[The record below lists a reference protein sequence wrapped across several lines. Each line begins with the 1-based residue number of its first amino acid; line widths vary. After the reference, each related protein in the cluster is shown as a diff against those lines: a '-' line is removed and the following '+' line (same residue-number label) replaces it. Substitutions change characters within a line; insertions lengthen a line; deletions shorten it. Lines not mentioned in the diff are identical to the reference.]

1 MVRDGL
7 RRLLDA
13 EPDLSVVGEVADG
26 LSVVPIVEKI
36 RPRVLVT
43 DLMMPGLGGIEVT
56 RQLAKRVPDT
66 RVIVFSMHVADTFV
80 LDALKNGAAGFVPK
94 DAPGTELIRA
104 IREAAAGRK
113 YLAPPL
119 SDTLIEAFLERGDAP
134 PADPIDTLT
143 EREREVLHLAAQG
156 LTNKEVARRLDLSPR
171 TAESHRA
178 NLMKK
183 LGLHTQTDLIRF
195 ALQRGLLPP
204 DSP

>member
-1 MVRDGL
+1 
-7 RRLLDA
+7 
-13 EPDLSVVGEVADG
+13 
-26 LSVVPIVEKI
+26 
-36 RPRVLVT
+36 
-43 DLMMPGLGGIEVT
+43 
-56 RQLAKRVPDT
+56 
-66 RVIVFSMHVADTFV
+66 MHVAETFV
-80 LDALKNGAAGFVPK
+80 LDALKSGAAGFVPK

-119 SDTLIEAFLERGDAP
+119 SDTLIDAFLERDDAG
-134 PADPIDTLT
+134 PAHPMDTLT
-143 EREREVLHLAAQG
+143 EREREVLQLAAQG
-156 LTNKEVARRLDLSPR
+156 LTNKQVAQRLDLSTR

-204 DSP
+204 NTP

>member
-1 MVRDGL
+1 VVRGGL
-7 RRLLDA
+7 RRLFEA
-13 EPDLSVVGEVADG
+13 ESDLSVVGEVADG
-26 LSVVPIVEKI
+26 LDVVPMVERI

-56 RQLAKRVPDT
+56 RQLAKRAPDT
-66 RVIVFSMHVADTFV
+66 RVVVFSMHIAEPFV
-80 LDALKNGAAGFVPK
+80 LEALKSGAAGFVPK
-94 DAPGTELIRA
+94 DAPSIELIRA

-119 SDTLIEAFLERGDAP
+119 SDTLITAFLELGAAQPGDP
-134 PADPIDTLT
+134 LGTLT
-143 EREREVLHLAAQG
+143 EREREVLQLAAQG
-156 LTNKEVARRLDLSPR
+156 LTNKEVAQRLDLSPR

-183 LGLHTQTDLIRF
+183 LGLHTQSELIHF